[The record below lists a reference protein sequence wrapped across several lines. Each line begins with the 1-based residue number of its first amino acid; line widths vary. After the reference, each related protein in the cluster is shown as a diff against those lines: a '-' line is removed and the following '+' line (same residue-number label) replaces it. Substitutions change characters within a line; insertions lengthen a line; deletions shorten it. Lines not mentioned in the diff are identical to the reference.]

1 MTEPAQPARTRPP
14 GRLSGL
20 DGLRAVAVSL
30 VVIYH
35 LFPQWVMH
43 GGFIGVDVFFVISGF
58 LITTLLLNENDKTGT
73 IRLVPFW
80 QRRARRLLPALAVLV
95 TVCASAAWLIGGDV
109 LVKMGAQIIGAATFS
124 YNWVSLAAGTTYF
137 TQDTPELFRNLWSL
151 AVEEQFYVLWPL
163 VLPLF
168 LLLPWAWLRSAIAL
182 LAAGASAVWMGTLIL
197 GGADMTRVY
206 FGTDSHAFGILLG
219 VAVAFGLR
227 RVVRDPAPWMLRLP
241 ARIITLLIGV
251 AAVAGLIV
259 VGMIP
264 AGDAVATFPGELAA
278 ASLLSAVAIIAGVWP
293 RSWFGAA
300 IDVQPLRWIGDRSY
314 AIYLWHWPL
323 IVLLMAWL
331 QGTGPGFFVP
341 LTIGAAALA
350 LTLAAA
356 ELSYRFIEQPVRRHG
371 FRGSFARLRTRL
383 AGAPAAR
390 VGAFAG
396 LAAWVLVIGGTTAA
410 IAAAPQMTSAEAV
423 VAAGQEALDASQTPD
438 ASTPPATPEPEAST
452 PPPSPDVTDPVV
464 DPDATDK
471 PVPPEPTPI
480 AGDEVTAV
488 GDSVMLASAKALLE
502 RFPGISVDAAVSRS
516 MWAAPTIL
524 GKLERAGKLRPYVVL
539 ALGTNGPVAARPMQE
554 ALDVIGPDRQLI
566 LVNAYAPRSWISGV
580 NHDLRAFAA
589 AHENVVVADWSRAAG
604 DHQDMLAGDRIHPGA
619 AGGRLFAE
627 TVGAALDDAEQ
638 RRVDAIYQ
646 EALRQWRLTQLETYR
661 ERLGMH

>member
-1 MTEPAQPARTRPP
+1 MTDVRTADSRHPR

-20 DGLRAVAVSL
+20 DGLRAIAVSL

-95 TVCASAAWLIGGDV
+95 TVCASAAWLVGGDV
-109 LVKMGAQIIGAATFS
+109 LVKMGAQIVGAATFS
-124 YNWVSLAAGTTYF
+124 YNWVSLAAGTSYF

-168 LLLPWAWLRSAIAL
+168 LLLPWGWLRSAIAL
-182 LAAGASAVWMGTLIL
+182 IAAGASAAWMGALIL
-197 GGADMTRVY
+197 GGADMTRPY
-206 FGTDSHAFGILLG
+206 FGTDSHSFGILLG
-219 VAVAFGLR
+219 VAVAFALR
-227 RVVRDPAPWMLRLP
+227 RVVRAPAGWMLRLP
-241 ARIITLLIGV
+241 ARIITLIIGA
-251 AAVAGLIV
+251 AAVAGLFA
-259 VGMIP
+259 VGLVP
-264 AGDAVATFPGELAA
+264 AGDGIATFPGALAA
-278 ASLLSAVAIIAGVWP
+278 ASVLSAVAIIAGVWP

-314 AIYLWHWPL
+314 GIYLWHWPL

-331 QGTGPGFFVP
+331 EGTGPGYAVP
-341 LTIGAAALA
+341 VWIGATALA
-350 LTLAAA
+350 LTLTAA

-371 FRGSFARLRTRL
+371 FRGSFALLGSRLV
-383 AGAPAAR
+383 GAPAAR

-396 LAAWVLVIGGTTAA
+396 IAAWVLVIGGTTAA
-410 IAAAPQMTSAEAV
+410 IAAAPQLTTAEEV
-423 VAAGQEALDASQTPD
+423 VAAGQDALDEA
-438 ASTPPATPEPEAST
+438 EAST
-452 PPPSPDVTDPVV
+452 PPTSEPAPEPAASSSSPSPTVTDPVV

-471 PVPPEPTPI
+471 PVAPEPTPI
-480 AGDEVTAV
+480 TGDEVTAV
-488 GDSVMLASAKALLE
+488 GDSVMLASAKALLSE
-502 RFPGISVDAAVSRS
+502 FPGISVDAAVSRS

-539 ALGTNGPVAARPMQE
+539 ALGTNGPVSAQPMQE
-554 ALDVIGPDRQLI
+554 ALDIVGPDRRLI
-566 LVNAYAPRSWISGV
+566 LVDAYAPRSWINGV

-589 AHENVVVADWSRAAG
+589 KHDNVVIADWSGAIG
-604 DHQDMLAGDRIHPGA
+604 DHVDLLAGDRIHPG
-619 AGGRLFAE
+619 GGGGKLFAQ
-627 TVGAALDDAEQ
+627 TVGAALDHAEQ
-638 RRVDAIYQ
+638 NRVDAIYH
-646 EALRQWRLTQLETYR
+646 EMLRKWRLAQLDDYR
-661 ERLGMH
+661 KRLGML

>member
-1 MTEPAQPARTRPP
+1 MIDSPAPHSS
-14 GRLSGL
+14 RLSGL

-30 VVIYH
+30 VVVYH
-35 LFPQWVMH
+35 LFPQWAMH

-58 LITTLLLNENDKTGT
+58 LITTLLLDENDRTGT

-109 LVKMGAQIIGAATFS
+109 LVKMGAQILGAATFS
-124 YNWVSLAAGTTYF
+124 YNWVSLAAGTSYF

-163 VLPLF
+163 LLPLF
-168 LLLPWAWLRSAIAL
+168 LLLPWAWLRAAVAVV
-182 LAAGASAVWMGTLIL
+182 AAGASAVWMAVLVL
-197 GGADMTRVY
+197 GGAEMTRVY

-219 VAVAFGLR
+219 VSVAFALR
-227 RVVRDPAPWMLRLP
+227 TVVRRPAGWMLRP
-241 ARIITLLIGV
+241 AARIITLIVGI
-251 AAVAGLIV
+251 AAVAGLVV
-259 VGMIP
+259 VGTIP
-264 AGDAVATFPGELAA
+264 AGDEVATFPGELAA

-314 AIYLWHWPL
+314 GLYLWHWPL

-341 LTIGAAALA
+341 PAIGVVALA
-350 LTLAAA
+350 LTLTAA
-356 ELSYRFIEQPVRRHG
+356 ELSYRFIEQPVRRLG
-371 FRGSFARLRTRL
+371 FRGSFALLGRQL

-390 VGAFAG
+390 VGALAG

-423 VAAGQEALDASQTPD
+423 VAAGQDALDEAGD
-438 ASTPPATPEPEAST
+438 ASSAPATPEPEASA
-452 PPPSPDVTDPVV
+452 PPPSPVVTDPVV

-471 PVPPEPTPI
+471 PVPPDPTPI
-480 AGDEVTAV
+480 AGDEVTAI
-488 GDSVMLASAKALLE
+488 GDSVMLASAKALLD

-539 ALGTNGPVAARPMQE
+539 ALGTNGPVAAQPMRE
-554 ALDVIGPDRQLI
+554 TLEIIGPDRQLI
-566 LVNAYAPRSWISGV
+566 LVDAYAPRSWIPGV
-580 NHDLRAFAA
+580 NRDLRSFAA
-589 AHENVVVADWSRAAG
+589 AHDNVSIASWSDAAG
-604 DHQDMLAGDRIHPGA
+604 SHTDLLAGDRIHPGQS
-619 AGGRLFAE
+619 GGRLFAD
-627 TVGAALDDAEQ
+627 TVGEALDAAEQ
-638 RRVDAIYQ
+638 SRVDEIYRQ
-646 EALRQWRLTQLETYR
+646 ALLEWRYAQLKTYR